1 MPARPEPSYAS
12 DVLLEFFRVGNLVKV
27 SAVDPVTMT
36 EVCIQASGSTEERV
50 LREVAIRKLQYV
62 LQRRKVVRP
71 GAGCRSERYG

>member
-1 MPARPEPSYAS
+1 MPARLESSYVN

-62 LQRRKVVRP
+62 LQRRKGVRP
-71 GAGCRSERYG
+71 